1 MTTLSPGRA
10 QQAAPL
16 HPQLAGWAVLL
27 TGILLPCHAVWG
39 LEFSAEQTVR
49 NGAQSLT
56 GKIYFKA
63 DRWRV
68 EMASPEGPKVA
79 IHRLDKVVTWLLLP
93 NKTYV
98 ELPIRIDQIPL
109 VAPKIE
115 GETGRK
121 LVGKQQMGGRSTE
134 KYEVTVDIK
143 GQKTIM
149 YQWIAPDINF
159 PMKTASADGSWE
171 SAYTY
176 VKEGPQP
183 ASLFELPAGYTKAP
197 LKR

>member
-1 MTTLSPGRA
+1 MTVTMKHAWSALTICWTLLFPWHTA
-10 QQAAPL
+10 
-16 HPQLAGWAVLL
+16 
-27 TGILLPCHAVWG
+27 WG
-39 LEFSAEQTVR
+39 LDFSAEQTVR
-49 NGAQSLT
+49 SGQQSVT

-63 DRWRV
+63 ADRFRI

-98 ELPIRIDQIPL
+98 ELPIQIDQILPL
-109 VAPKIE
+109 MALNVE
-115 GETGRK
+115 GEVKRK
-121 LVGKQQMGGRSTE
+121 LVGKEEVGGRQTQ
-134 KYEVTVDIK
+134 KYEVIVDVK
-143 GQKTIM
+143 GSKQVV

-159 PMKTASADGSWE
+159 PMKMASADGSWE
-171 SAYTY
+171 RAYTY